1 MMCPIPLYIII
12 LHMYTYTRTHHI
24 HVGTMHP
31 KKKKKWKRKKGKKC
45 ILVNMH
51 SDQNMKALIH
61 SFIECWMFAARTERN
76 WCTDEYIFID
86 INKCRRDEH
95 HHQSSLVHCHCVHW
109 LHVHVC
115 DQVCH
120 VWVWIGCGV
129 KVINMHVERL
139 YSLITL
145 KWWEIIMLREKYKK
159 SNICLLNWITPS
171 DIHLNSVDLIDLI
184 VS

>member
-1 MMCPIPLYIII
+1 MSYTAIYHHILYVYT
-12 LHMYTYTRTHHI
+12 HTYTRTCS
-24 HVGTMHP
+24 TMQCIQSRRKSGRE
-31 KKKKKWKRKKGKKC
+31 KKRKKC

-51 SDQNMKALIH
+51 SDQNVKALIH

-145 KWWEIIMLREKYKK
+145 KWWEIIMLREKNKK